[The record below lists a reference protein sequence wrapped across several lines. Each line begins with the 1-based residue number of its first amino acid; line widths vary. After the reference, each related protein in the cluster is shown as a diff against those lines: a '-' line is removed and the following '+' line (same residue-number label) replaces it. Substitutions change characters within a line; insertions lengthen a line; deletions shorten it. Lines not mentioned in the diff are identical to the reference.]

1 MDRYILLY
9 RKNNILSTIACQK
22 KVGVMLPAYR
32 KILVIK
38 QERAQKRNST
48 EKADLV
54 AGDGQGEFL
63 RRICIHLNPC
73 YPWGKGSE
81 KNSQKRRR

>member
-1 MDRYILLY
+1 M
-9 RKNNILSTIACQK
+9 SK

-81 KNSQKRRR
+81 KKFPEAATLKPCLTKYQ

>member
-1 MDRYILLY
+1 
-9 RKNNILSTIACQK
+9 
-22 KVGVMLPAYR
+22 MLPAYR

-81 KNSQKRRR
+81 KIPGSADAETLLDEISITWHYLGEIVF